1 MARVETLLEKLL
13 VRVDGG
19 GSQQRDSKSP
29 LDSVETSPESSVTP
43 AIVTSAAAT
52 PTADNVPVL
61 SLFDNEAVRVILCIR
76 DVQLPLACAD

>member
-13 VRVDGG
+13 IRVDGG

-43 AIVTSAAAT
+43 AAAT

-61 SLFDNEAVRVILCIR
+61 SLFDNEAVRVILRIR